1 MRKNRGKARQRGP
14 GGNMDTVKV
23 LVNQLII
30 FVIYLAVGFLLEK
43 GKLVTKKN
51 SSALTSFLLYA
62 VLPCLIVK
70 AFMQPGSPE
79 KTKELL
85 WSLLLAA
92 LALALAMVISHLVF
106 KKDPISDFGS
116 SFSNAGL
123 MGLPLIAAVL
133 GSDAA
138 FYTAGMVAMLNV
150 LQWTYGQSLI
160 TGNWSEL
167 QPKKIIKNPL
177 IIAFVIGLLV
187 YFLQIP
193 LPVQAVSTI
202 NSLAS
207 CSAPI
212 AMVIIGVYLGGMKP
226 AALKDKSIWVCSF
239 VRLIIIP
246 AATLLLF
253 ALFKNLP
260 VVLRMAI
267 FISAMAPVGS
277 NIAIYVER
285 QGKDTAQA
293 TALVCLST
301 LLCLLTMPVMLMA
314 ATSLWG

>member
-1 MRKNRGKARQRGP
+1 ME
-14 GGNMDTVKV
+14 TVLV

-30 FVIYLAVGFLLEK
+30 FVIYLAIGFCLEK
-43 GKLVTKKN
+43 AGMVTKKN
-51 SSALTSFLLYA
+51 SGALTSFLLYA

-79 KTKELL
+79 KTRELL
-85 WSLLLAA
+85 WALLLAVIA
-92 LALALAMVISHLVF
+92 LAIAMIVSHICF
-106 KKDPISDFGS
+106 KKDPISNFGS

-167 QPKKIIKNPL
+167 QPKKIAKNPL
-177 IIAFVIGLLV
+177 VLAFIAGLLV

-193 LPVQAVSTI
+193 LPKTVSSTI
-202 NSLAS
+202 NSLAA

-212 AMVIIGVYLGGMKP
+212 AMVIIGVYLGGMKLS
-226 AALKDKSIWVCSF
+226 AMKDRSIWICSF
-239 VRLIIIP
+239 VRLIVIP
-246 AATLLLF
+246 VATMLVF
-253 ALFKNLP
+253 ALFKDLP
-260 VVLRMAI
+260 VILRMAI

-285 QGKDTAQA
+285 QGQDTGPA

-301 LLCLLTMPVMLMA
+301 LLCLLTMPVMLMI
-314 ATSLWG
+314 ATALWGA